1 MKRIFIF
8 MAVLIVVAGCTS
20 KEETVR
26 SAADGFLSN
35 YWKADYQEAR
45 QFCTPDFAA
54 LIDTAVAESGSLPDL
69 IREQMRTF
77 SENTSYSI
85 VTIDDESLEN
95 RAVIEYELHAAG
107 IEKPLRK
114 RLVMVREGKKYL
126 VDDMD

>member
-1 MKRIFIF
+1 MT
-8 MAVLIVVAGCTS
+8 VLIVAAGCTS
-20 KEETVR
+20 TEETVR

-35 YWKADYQEAR
+35 YWKADYQAAR

-54 LIDTAVAESGSLPDL
+54 LIDTAVADAGSLPDL

>member
-1 MKRIFIF
+1 

>member
-1 MKRIFIF
+1 

-114 RLVMVREGKKYL
+114 RLAMVREGKKYL

>member
-1 MKRIFIF
+1 MKRIVAFL
-8 MAVLIVVAGCTS
+8 AVLIVVAGCTS
-20 KEETVR
+20 NEEAAR
-26 SAADGFLSN
+26 NAADGFLSN

-54 LIDTAVAESGSLPDL
+54 LIDTAVADAGSLPDL

-77 SENTSYSI
+77 SENTSYEI
-85 VTIDDESLEN
+85 VAIDAESVEN
-95 RAVIEYELHAAG
+95 QASIEYELQAAG
-107 IEKPLRK
+107 IGKPLKK

>member
-1 MKRIFIF
+1 MV
-8 MAVLIVVAGCTS
+8 VLIVVAGCTS

-26 SAADGFLSN
+26 SAADSFLSN

-77 SENTSYSI
+77 SENTSYEI
-85 VTIDDESLEN
+85 VAIDAESVEN
-95 RAVIEYELHAAG
+95 RAVIEYELQAAG

-114 RLVMVREGKKYL
+114 RLVMVREGKRYL

>member
-1 MKRIFIF
+1 

-54 LIDTAVAESGSLPDL
+54 LIDTAVADAGSLPDL

-77 SENTSYSI
+77 SENTSYEI
-85 VTIDDESLEN
+85 VAIDAESVEN
-95 RAVIEYELHAAG
+95 QASIEYELQAAG
-107 IEKPLRK
+107 FGKPLKK

>member
-1 MKRIFIF
+1 MV
-8 MAVLIVVAGCTS
+8 VLIVVAGCTS

-54 LIDTAVAESGSLPDL
+54 LIDTAVADAGSLPDL

-77 SENTSYSI
+77 SENTLYEI
-85 VTIDDESLEN
+85 VAIDAESVEN
-95 RAVIEYELHAAG
+95 RAVIEYELQAAG

>member
-1 MKRIFIF
+1 

-54 LIDTAVAESGSLPDL
+54 LIDTAVADAGSLPDL